1 VEKAVPHILQS
12 SAEKLKVKNTELFKT
27 KDFMEKFFHSMNILD
42 FPATIQL
49 GNMWRQQSTTEMLK
63 RKGNFKRS
71 GVKTRSTKKTGK
83 RFTVIKKLHLK
94 YND

>member
-1 VEKAVPHILQS
+1 MPHTLQS
-12 SAEKLKVKNTELFKT
+12 SAKKLKVKNTELFKT
-27 KDFMEKFFHSMNILD
+27 KDFMEEFFHSMNILD

-49 GNMWRQQSTTEMLK
+49 GNMWRRQSTTEMLK
-63 RKGNFKRS
+63 RNGNFKRS
-71 GVKTRSTKKTGK
+71 RCENKIYKKTGK

>member
-1 VEKAVPHILQS
+1 
-12 SAEKLKVKNTELFKT
+12 
-27 KDFMEKFFHSMNILD
+27 MD

-49 GNMWRQQSTTEMLK
+49 GNMWHRQSTTEMLK

-83 RFTVIKKLHLK
+83 RFTVKK
-94 YND
+94 NCI

>member
-1 VEKAVPHILQS
+1 MPHILQS
-12 SAEKLKVKNTELFKT
+12 SAKKLKVKNTELFKT

-49 GNMWRQQSTTEMLK
+49 GNMWRRQSTTEMLK
-63 RKGNFKRS
+63 RKGNFCENKIH
-71 GVKTRSTKKTGK
+71 KKTGK